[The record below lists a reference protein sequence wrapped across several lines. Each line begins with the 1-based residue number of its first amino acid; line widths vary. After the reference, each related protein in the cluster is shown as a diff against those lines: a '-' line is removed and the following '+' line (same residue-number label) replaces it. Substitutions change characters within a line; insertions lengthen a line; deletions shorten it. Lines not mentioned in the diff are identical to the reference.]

1 MEILNRKPPNWDS
14 VGDTV
19 ELLYIRNE
27 REHASMLR
35 LQAEMLENA
44 RKQAAS
50 NAKRIH
56 KLYKIQARLR
66 KRFIEVNSFI
76 KDCIDKK
83 RIADKKVAE
92 EQAKHEILND
102 NIAKYRKQVAELS
115 ESLLSHLL
123 LSTSFFIFPL
133 FPLLFFCVKVNF
145 VKH

>member
-1 MEILNRKPPNWDS
+1 
-14 VGDTV
+14 
-19 ELLYIRNE
+19 
-27 REHASMLR
+27 MLR

-92 EQAKHEILND
+92 EQAKHEVLND
-102 NIAKYRKQVAELS
+102 NIEKYRNQVAQLS
-115 ESLLSHLL
+115 NLP
-123 LSTSFFIFPL
+123 IQ
-133 FPLLFFCVKVNF
+133 
-145 VKH
+145 